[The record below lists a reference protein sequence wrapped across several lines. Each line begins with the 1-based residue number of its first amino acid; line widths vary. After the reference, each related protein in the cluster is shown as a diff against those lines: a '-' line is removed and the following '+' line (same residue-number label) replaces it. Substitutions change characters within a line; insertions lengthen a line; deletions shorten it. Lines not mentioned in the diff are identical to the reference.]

1 VRRYLPLV
9 VLLVVGLLAGV
20 AVRSCS
26 KPSSSSDS
34 SGVGTPAGSAGPPS
48 TSFADCRALTTPP
61 QDSAG
66 AVPSSPAVGAAGA
79 ATKFVLPAAELS
91 CFGGGNLRLADV
103 RGPAVIN
110 LWGSWCEPCRDEL
123 PAIDAVAQRTHGLV
137 HFLGVDTRDLRSD
150 AEDMVTEFG
159 LTYPSVFDQGEQVRI
174 ALKQAGIP
182 VTLFVDPAGKVVHLY
197 NGTRLDEATLSNLV
211 KQQLGVA
218 VPVG

>member
-1 VRRYLPLV
+1 M
-9 VLLVVGLLAGV
+9 
-20 AVRSCS
+20 
-26 KPSSSSDS
+26 
-34 SGVGTPAGSAGPPS
+34 
-48 TSFADCRALTTPP
+48 
-61 QDSAG
+61 
-66 AVPSSPAVGAAGA
+66 
-79 ATKFVLPAAELS
+79 LPAAELS

-123 PAIDAVAQRTHGLV
+123 PAINAVAQRTDGLV

-182 VTLFVDPAGKVVHLY
+182 VTLFVDSTGKVAYLY

-211 KQQLGVA
+211 KQHLGVA

>member
-9 VLLVVGLLAGV
+9 VILVVGLLAGV
-20 AVRSCS
+20 GVRSCS
-26 KPSSSSDS
+26 NRSSSDS
-34 SGVGTPAGSAGPPS
+34 SGAGTPAGSAGAPS
-48 TSFADCRALTTPP
+48 ASFADCRALTASP
-61 QDSAG
+61 QEAADAPGASAT
-66 AVPSSPAVGAAGA
+66 GAA
-79 ATKFVLPAAELS
+79 ATFVLPAAELS

-182 VTLFVDPAGKVVHLY
+182 VTLFVDSAGKVVHLY

-211 KQQLGVA
+211 KQHLGVA